1 MFSIS
6 KDGDA
11 TTSVGILFLC
21 FATLK
26 KINKSSLYLFRKS
39 IVPQVA
45 GDAHFIPTCPPAE
58 SGSYL
63 LFLKHKRLLPRD
75 RRA

>member
-21 FATLK
+21 FATVK

-45 GDAHFIPTCPPAE
+45 GDARFIPTCPQQSLALTCF
-58 SGSYL
+58 S
-63 LFLKHKRLLPRD
+63 
-75 RRA
+75 